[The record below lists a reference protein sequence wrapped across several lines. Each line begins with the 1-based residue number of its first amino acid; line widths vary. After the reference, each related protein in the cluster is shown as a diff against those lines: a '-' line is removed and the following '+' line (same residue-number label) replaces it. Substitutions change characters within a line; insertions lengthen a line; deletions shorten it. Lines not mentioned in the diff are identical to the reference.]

1 MKKRLGLLL
10 SFCLAGCAMQPTDS
24 AVITKE
30 NTMPSGCLCYRTIPD
45 FNFREPLAETAPV
58 ADAFFAQT
66 AFLGDSRAVGV
77 YDYEVFPQA
86 EVLASIGLSINQWQ
100 IKKVIGEGKEKQ
112 TVWEALQARSFQRL
126 VLIVGYNELGW
137 DYSSVFKQKLSD
149 LIDHLRQLQ
158 PEAVLLLQKI
168 YPCSAKGYA
177 AEKDVTPQKIDEYNV
192 IFEELAEEKQ
202 IYLLDPSPLLIDE
215 NNELRAE
222 LTDDGVHL
230 NTAGFAIY
238 KEYMKTH
245 VEDRENH
252 EKMECPDRSSAHDD
266 GLSEPGRG
274 QPQPQR
280 GGSYES
286 AESESGS

>member
-112 TVWEALQARSFQRL
+112 TVWEALQAR
-126 VLIVGYNELGW
+126 
-137 DYSSVFKQKLSD
+137 
-149 LIDHLRQLQ
+149 
-158 PEAVLLLQKI
+158 
-168 YPCSAKGYA
+168 
-177 AEKDVTPQKIDEYNV
+177 
-192 IFEELAEEKQ
+192 
-202 IYLLDPSPLLIDE
+202 
-215 NNELRAE
+215 
-222 LTDDGVHL
+222 
-230 NTAGFAIY
+230 
-238 KEYMKTH
+238 
-245 VEDRENH
+245 
-252 EKMECPDRSSAHDD
+252 
-266 GLSEPGRG
+266 
-274 QPQPQR
+274 
-280 GGSYES
+280 
-286 AESESGS
+286 

>member
-1 MKKRLGLLL
+1 M
-10 SFCLAGCAMQPTDS
+10 
-24 AVITKE
+24 
-30 NTMPSGCLCYRTIPD
+30 PD

-58 ADAFFAQT
+58 ADAFCSDRVS
-66 AFLGDSRAVGV
+66 GDSRAVGV
-77 YDYEVFPQA
+77 YDYEVFSQA

-215 NNELRAE
+215 TTSRAE

-230 NTAGFAIY
+230 NTAGFMIY
-238 KEYMKTH
+238 KEYMKH
-245 VEDRENH
+245 MWRIGKIMKNGV
-252 EKMECPDRSSAHDD
+252 S
-266 GLSEPGRG
+266 
-274 QPQPQR
+274 
-280 GGSYES
+280 
-286 AESESGS
+286 